1 MEYDKDENA
10 YRFIAVC
17 NMLGL
22 KPIRLNTNLVS
33 CWEVQITVRKQPLI
47 RRLKRQLN
55 KDGIDYGVI
64 SIGRNTRYYGF
75 RVRA

>member
-10 YRFIAVC
+10 ERFIAVC

-22 KPIRLNTNLVS
+22 KPRRQREKLVD
-33 CWEVQITVRKQPLI
+33 CWEVQITVRKQHLI
-47 RRLKRQLN
+47 RTLKRQLN
-55 KDGIDYGVI
+55 KDGIDYGVV

>member
-10 YRFIAVC
+10 ERFIAVC

-22 KPIRLNTNLVS
+22 KPRRLNTNLVS

-55 KDGIDYGVI
+55 KDGIDYGIV